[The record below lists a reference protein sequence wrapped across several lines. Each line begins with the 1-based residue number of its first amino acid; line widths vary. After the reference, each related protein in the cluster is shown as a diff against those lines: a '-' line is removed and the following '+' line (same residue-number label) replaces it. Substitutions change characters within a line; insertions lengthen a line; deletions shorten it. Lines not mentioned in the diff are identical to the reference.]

1 LSRGLRYK
9 WAVEPLAQ
17 GSLSPD
23 GFWRWDGVRW
33 LPSGASPDPA
43 IAIAGSP
50 RSWLATA
57 GAIVAIIAAL
67 LVLAGSFLPYVHYTG
82 EMAAGESAWPSVFN
96 GGFPGAWGNAFEPIL
111 VILFALAASVL
122 IIASA
127 NRTARAFASGAL
139 VVLGAQTLMMV
150 VGYAAAGASYGQLQ
164 AGAFVGAFGS
174 ILLCVGGIMS
184 AGSLW
189 LRQMPGR

>member
-1 LSRGLRYK
+1 MRYK

-43 IAIAGSP
+43 IAIASSP
-50 RSWLATA
+50 TSWLATA

>member
-9 WAVEPLAQ
+9 WAVEPLAH

-43 IAIAGSP
+43 IAIGSP